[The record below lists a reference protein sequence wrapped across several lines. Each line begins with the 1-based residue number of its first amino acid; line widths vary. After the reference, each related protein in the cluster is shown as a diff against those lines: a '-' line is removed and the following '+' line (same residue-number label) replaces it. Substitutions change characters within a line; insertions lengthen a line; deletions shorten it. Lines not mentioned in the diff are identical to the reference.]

1 MIKSIVEKFNLKR
14 QVAYLCKITNVST
27 SGFYNYHNS
36 LENRVKQEVKDLEAL
51 KLIQKVFKF
60 KGKQKGS
67 RHIKMA
73 LQDQFDICFSLKK
86 IRRIMK
92 KYGLVCTIRKAN
104 PYKRIA
110 KATKEHSTVKN
121 TLQRKFKQGI
131 PRKVLLTDITYLYYG
146 SGKRAYLSAIK
157 DGSTNEILSYEVST
171 SLSLKIAINT
181 IKKLSRK
188 HFKLAKDAFIHS
200 DQGFHYTSP
209 RFQKLLKSKK
219 IGQSM
224 SRRANCWD
232 NAPMESFF
240 GHMKDELELK
250 KCNTLSD
257 VKKEISGYMDYYN
270 NHRYQW
276 NLKKMTPVKYRNHL
290 LELSV

>member
-1 MIKSIVEKFNLKR
+1 MIHSIINKFDLKK
-14 QVAYLCKITNVST
+14 QVSYLCSINSVSK
-27 SGFYNYHNS
+27 SGYYNYLSSSESRN
-36 LENRVKQEVKDLEAL
+36 LQEEKDLEAL
-51 KLIQKVFKF
+51 KIIRKAFKY

-67 RHIKMA
+67 RQIKA
-73 LQDQFDICFSLKK
+73 LLQNEFNVCYSLKR

-92 KYGLVCTIRKAN
+92 KYGLICTIRRAN

-121 TLQRKFKQGI
+121 SLNRNFKQEI
-131 PRKVLLTDITYLYYG
+131 PRKVLLTDITYLNYG

-157 DGSTNEILSYEVST
+157 DGSTNEILSYEVSS
-171 SLSLKIAINT
+171 SLSLNIAINT
-181 IKKLSRK
+181 IEKLCRK
-188 HFKLAKDAFIHS
+188 HFNLSKEAFIHS

-209 RFQKLLKSKK
+209 KFQKLLKSKE

-224 SRRANCWD
+224 SRRGNCWD

-240 GHMKDELELK
+240 GHMKDELNLK
-250 KCNTLSD
+250 KCKTLSD
-257 VKKEISGYMDYYN
+257 VKKEISNYMNYYN

-276 NLKKMTPVKYRNHL
+276 NLKKMTPVGYRNHL
-290 LELSV
+290 LKLSA